1 VRQGFRGDQL
11 QMICKCVRNLVSG
24 TGDIEAVETVYVC
37 NCNGI
42 RERQVRLA
50 IAAGARRPADVFK
63 SVDARPQC
71 ARCVCDMR
79 AMIDEQADTLR
90 YAAE

>member
-1 VRQGFRGDQL
+1 
-11 QMICKCVRNLVSG
+11 
-24 TGDIEAVETVYVC
+24 VYVC

-42 RERQVRLA
+42 RERQVRAA
-50 IAAGARRPADVFK
+50 IEAGAKRPADIFK
-63 SVDARPQC
+63 ACGTRPQC

-79 AMIDEQADTLR
+79 EILQEQGEALR

>member
-1 VRQGFRGDQL
+1 
-11 QMICKCVRNLVSG
+11 M
-24 TGDIEAVETVYVC
+24 YVC

-42 RERQVRLA
+42 RERQVRAA
-50 IAAGARRPADVFK
+50 IAAGAERPAQIFK
-63 SVDARPQC
+63 ACGSTAQC

-79 AMIDEQADTLR
+79 KLLDEGRESLR

>member
-1 VRQGFRGDQL
+1 
-11 QMICKCVRNLVSG
+11 M
-24 TGDIEAVETVYVC
+24 YVC

-42 RERQVRLA
+42 RERQVRAA
-50 IAAGARRPADVFK
+50 IEAGAKRPADIFK
-63 SVDARPQC
+63 ACGTRPQC

-79 AMIDEQADTLR
+79 EILQEQGEALR

>member
-1 VRQGFRGDQL
+1 
-11 QMICKCVRNLVSG
+11 M
-24 TGDIEAVETVYVC
+24 YVC

-42 RERQVRLA
+42 RERDVR
-50 IAAGARRPADVFK
+50 AALDQGAAKPAEIFRHCQ
-63 SVDARPQC
+63 SRPQC

-79 AMIDEQADTLR
+79 RMIEAQSEALR

>member
-1 VRQGFRGDQL
+1 
-11 QMICKCVRNLVSG
+11 M
-24 TGDIEAVETVYVC
+24 YVC

-42 RERQVRLA
+42 REREVRSA
-50 IAAGARRPADVFK
+50 IEAGATRPVEIFKAADCTP
-63 SVDARPQC
+63 RC

-79 AMIDEQADTLR
+79 RMIDESAEALR

>member
-1 VRQGFRGDQL
+1 
-11 QMICKCVRNLVSG
+11 M
-24 TGDIEAVETVYVC
+24 YVC

-42 RERQVRLA
+42 RERQVRAA
-50 IAAGARRPADVFK
+50 IAAGASRPAEIFRVCESK
-63 SVDARPQC
+63 PQC

-79 AMIDEQADTLR
+79 NMLNEQKEALR